1 MKIHRREFLHLS
13 GGGAVLTVAP
23 RSARAQ
29 TQTYPARLV
38 RIIAGFPPGGI
49 NDTYAR
55 LIGQWLSERLG
66 QSFIVE
72 NRPGA
77 GGNIATES
85 VIRAAP
91 DGYTLLLATS
101 SDAWNA
107 TLYDNLKYNFVRDAA
122 PVATIARST
131 GVLVVNPSFP
141 AKSVA
146 QLIVYAK
153 SNPGKA
159 TVGSAGIGS
168 VPHVYWEL
176 FRTLTDV
183 EMLHV
188 PYRGGGPAVIDL
200 LGGQVEVYFGTT
212 SATLEYVR
220 AGRLRP
226 LGVTGATRM
235 AELPDIPAIAEFVP
249 GYEASVVVGIVAPIG
264 TPAVIVDRLNREIN
278 LGLADPGVTQRIA
291 VLGDATLRLSPAEYG
306 RLIVDETAKWAKVI
320 RTSNIKAQ

>member
-1 MKIHRREFLHLS
+1 MRRRDFIARLGSAAATLPFMS
-13 GGGAVLTVAP
+13 
-23 RSARAQ
+23 RIARAQ
-29 TQTYPARLV
+29 AYPSRPV
-38 RIIAGFPPGGI
+38 RIVCGFPPGGI
-49 NDTYAR
+49 TDTYAR
-55 LIGQWLSERLG
+55 LIGQWLSQRLG

-77 GGNIATES
+77 GGNMATES

-91 DGYTLLLATS
+91 DGYSLLLATS
-101 SDAWNA
+101 ADAWNA
-107 TLYDNLKYNFVRDAA
+107 TLYQNLKYNFAHDVAA
-122 PVATIARST
+122 VGTIARAT

-141 AKSVA
+141 AMSVPE
-146 QLIVYAK
+146 LIAYAK

-168 VPHVYWEL
+168 APHVYWEL
-176 FRTLTDV
+176 FRTLTGV

-200 LGGQVEVYFGTT
+200 LGGQVEVHFGTT

-235 AELPDIPAIAEFVP
+235 AVLPDIPAIAEFVP
-249 GYEASVVVGIVAPIG
+249 GYEASIVVGIAAPLG
-264 TPAVIVDRLNREIN
+264 TPAVIIDRLNREIN

-291 VLGDATLRLSPAEYG
+291 ALGDATLPLSPAEYG

-320 RTSNIKAQ
+320 RTANIKAE